1 MHVFPATATDCILQT
16 NSFGLV
22 NCHIFRP
29 TDRNAD
35 SLGLTPNNRLQLQSL
50 SDHYLELEL
59 NIKFPTCW
67 DGERVE
73 STDQS
78 HVAYALE
85 CGKHHNE
92 CFDFD
97 CPDTHP
103 VR

>member
-1 MHVFPATATDCILQT
+1 MIVSQCESGISHFQPGEGSRRGIL
-16 NSFGLV
+16 
-22 NCHIFRP
+22 C
-29 TDRNAD
+29 DY
-35 SLGLTPNNRLQLQSL
+35 QLQIFVWTFVS
-50 SDHYLELEL
+50 SSNVDDDNDHDDYVELEL

>member
-1 MHVFPATATDCILQT
+1 MLSKKV
-16 NSFGLV
+16 LV
-22 NCHIFRP
+22 GAFSVIINLCVDLLFQ
-29 TDRNAD
+29 A
-35 SLGLTPNNRLQLQSL
+35 LL

>member
-1 MHVFPATATDCILQT
+1 MPFQPGEGPSRGLLCDYKSSCGP
-16 NSFGLV
+16 SFQAL
-22 NCHIFRP
+22 
-29 TDRNAD
+29 
-35 SLGLTPNNRLQLQSL
+35 L
-50 SDHYLELEL
+50 SDYYLELEL

>member
-1 MHVFPATATDCILQT
+1 MVPCVT
-16 NSFGLV
+16 
-22 NCHIFRP
+22 
-29 TDRNAD
+29 
-35 SLGLTPNNRLQLQSL
+35 
-50 SDHYLELEL
+50 ELEIS
-59 NIKFPTCW
+59 IKFPTCW